1 MTTLALRGAQ
11 VWDGIA
17 DAPCDTTLVFD
28 GAHVSVLGPD
38 AGGDE
43 SLDVSGCTVIPGLI
57 DAHAHLCFN
66 GGSDWRAVY
75 DSDSPGRMLLRMAAA
90 GRSMLEAGV
99 TTVRD
104 LGAPTALALELRQAY
119 ADGLAVGPHLLIS
132 GAPIT
137 TTGGHC
143 WFMGGEADGE
153 VELRKAV
160 RSRVKAGVDCIKIMA
175 SGGNMTRR
183 TNTFEPQFS
192 VDELRA
198 VVEECQRLRIPLT
211 AHAHGT
217 EGVRAAV
224 EAGVPMIEHCSFSR
238 PGGIDLDEL
247 LIARMADQGTV
258 VSPTVSIGY
267 LNWPDDGLRQRRG
280 EVLRAMLARGIQF
293 VMSTDCGIPG
303 VPHNAL
309 AGGMRVLCGLGA
321 LTPLETLR
329 LATSTSAATLGLKD
343 RGVLAPGKLADAVV
357 VDGDPTRDLTA
368 LDRVRY
374 VFKSGTLV
382 FAASNSPR
390 RHGDTEIS

>member
-1 MTTLALRGAQ
+1 MTTLALRGAR
-11 VWDGIA
+11 VWDGLA
-17 DAPCDTTLVFD
+17 DTACDTTLVFD
-28 GAHVSVLGPD
+28 GAYVAALGED
-38 AGGDE
+38 AGADE
-43 SLDVSGCTVIPGLI
+43 TLDASGCTVIPGLI

-66 GGSDWRAVY
+66 AGSDWRPVY
-75 DSDSPGRMLLRMAAA
+75 DGDSPGRMLLRMAAA
-90 GRSMLEAGV
+90 GRSMLEAGI

-104 LGAPTALALELRQAY
+104 LGAPTEAALELRQAF
-119 ADGLAVGPHLLIS
+119 ADGLANGPHLLVS

-160 RSRVKAGVDCIKIMA
+160 RARVKAGVDCVKIMA

-183 TNTFEPQFS
+183 TNTFAPQYS
-192 VDELRA
+192 VEELRV
-198 VVEECQRLRIPLT
+198 VVEECRRLRVPLT

-217 EGVRAAV
+217 EGIRAAV
-224 EAGVPMIEHCSFSR
+224 EAEVSMIEHCSFSR

-258 VSPTVSIGY
+258 VSPTVSVGY

-280 EVLRAMLARGIQF
+280 EVLRAMIARGIQL

-309 AGGMRVLCGLGA
+309 GGGMRVLSDLGG
-321 LTPLETLR
+321 LTPLGTLR
-329 LATSTSAATLGLKD
+329 LATSISAATLGLKD
-343 RGVLAPGKLADAVV
+343 RGTLEPGQLADAVV
-357 VDGDPTRDLTA
+357 LDGDPTRDLTA
-368 LDRVRY
+368 LARIRY
-374 VFKSGTLV
+374 VFKAGALVYKNHSG
-382 FAASNSPR
+382 
-390 RHGDTEIS
+390 

>member
-1 MTTLALRGAQ
+1 MTTLALRGAH
-11 VWDGIA
+11 VWDGLA
-17 DAPCDTTLVFD
+17 DAPRETTLVFD
-28 GAHVSVLGPD
+28 GLHVAALGPD
-38 AGGDE
+38 AGADE
-43 SLDVSGCTVIPGLI
+43 SLDLSGCTVIPGLI

-66 GGSDWRAVY
+66 AASDWRPVF
-75 DSDSPGRMLLRMAAA
+75 DSDSPGRLLLRMAAA
-90 GRSMLEAGV
+90 GRSMLEAGI

-104 LGAPTALALELRQAY
+104 VGAPTTAALELRQAY
-119 ADGLAVGPHLLIS
+119 ADGLTIGPHLLVS

-143 WFMGGEADGE
+143 WFMGGETDGE

-160 RSRVKAGVDCIKIMA
+160 RSRAKAGVDCIKIMA

-183 TNTFEPQFS
+183 TNTFAPQYS

-198 VVEECQRLRIPLT
+198 VVEECRRLRIPLT

-224 EAGVPMIEHCSFSR
+224 EAEVPMIEHCSFSR

-258 VSPTVSIGY
+258 VSPTVSVGY

-280 EVLRAMLARGIQF
+280 EVLRAMIGRGIQL

-309 AGGMRVLCGLGA
+309 AGGMRVLCDLAG
-321 LTPLETLR
+321 LTPLQTLR
-329 LATSTSAATLGLKD
+329 LATSTSAATLGLED
-343 RGVLAPGKLADAVV
+343 RGTLEPGRLADAVV
-357 VDGDPTRDLTA
+357 LDGDPTRDLAA

-374 VFKSGTLV
+374 VFKSGALV
-382 FAASNSPR
+382 YQNR
-390 RHGDTEIS
+390 NG